1 MRNSTKH
8 VRMKVILSNLNCSY
22 NKCII
27 FHLGILP
34 LVAERS
40 ENELL
45 ESNFHSR
52 FPRQHMLLER
62 QFTRI

>member
-1 MRNSTKH
+1 
-8 VRMKVILSNLNCSY
+8 MKVILSNLNCSY

-27 FHLGILP
+27 FHLGRLP
-34 LVAERS
+34 LVAERA

-52 FPRQHMLLER
+52 FRR
-62 QFTRI
+62 NTCF